1 MKHYGSLR
9 RRELRAMPT
18 YQYPQQMFVAVSPDV
33 LVQQGTTYEDPSLA
47 KYDYGDGSNYGFL
60 ELVNWGIGTYQ
71 QSKSQ
76 EQADA
81 LAAATTKGQMLA
93 NTSVAIN
100 QATADAAF
108 QKRLPFYLLT
118 GTVFSVIAILFIG
131 ELVRDEDE

>member
-1 MKHYGSLR
+1 MNSGPCLHINTHNRCLWQC
-9 RRELRAMPT
+9 P
-18 YQYPQQMFVAVSPDV
+18 PDV

-47 KYDYGDGSNYGFL
+47 KHDYGNNPNYGFL
-60 ELVNWGIGTYQ
+60 ELINWGIGTYQ
-71 QSKSQ
+71 QGKSQ

-100 QATADAAF
+100 KATADAAF

-118 GTVFSVIAILFIG
+118 GAVFSAIAILGIR
-131 ELVRDEDE
+131 EILRDEDE